1 MKTKYRIKQHII
13 SDDINNIIYNYSVE
27 RYISN
32 CFMLFTDWVMITN
45 YEPITKDFLFSSPEE
60 AEETL
65 IRYLNFKKQQK
76 EIKKQDGKIIKTF
89 KL

>member
-1 MKTKYRIKQHII
+1 MKNKYRIKQHIVLT
-13 SDDINNIIYNYSVE
+13 DKNNVTYKYSVE
-27 RYISN
+27 QYISN
-32 CFMLFTDWVMITN
+32 IFVFNDWKLITN
-45 YEPITKDFLFSSPEE
+45 YEPISKEFLFSSSIE

>member
-1 MKTKYRIKQHII
+1 MFFI
-13 SDDINNIIYNYSVE
+13 
-27 RYISN
+27 
-32 CFMLFTDWVMITN
+32 DWVMITN
-45 YEPITKDFLFSSPEE
+45 YEPITKEFLFSSPEE

-65 IRYLNFKKQQK
+65 KKYLNFQKHIK

>member
-1 MKTKYRIKQHII
+1 MKNKYRIKQHIVLT
-13 SDDINNIIYNYSVE
+13 DKNNVTYKYSVE
-27 RYISN
+27 QYIFN
-32 CFMLFTDWVMITN
+32 IFVFNDWKLITN